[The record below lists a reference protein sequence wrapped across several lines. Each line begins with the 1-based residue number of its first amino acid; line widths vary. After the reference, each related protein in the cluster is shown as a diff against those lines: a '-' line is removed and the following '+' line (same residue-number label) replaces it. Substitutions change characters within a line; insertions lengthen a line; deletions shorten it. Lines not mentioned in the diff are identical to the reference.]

1 MILSQFGI
9 HVYHKLSSLPPPYGF
24 TTPALGVGHS
34 PARGC
39 ESIKFSEK
47 KEVAEAAAN
56 KIEPLLICD
65 LFFMEG
71 LQMKH
76 LDHVTLVNGLSEIY
90 QLFTLLY
97 PEMVQ
102 QVKEWYQ
109 YPFLFQICRS
119 KHGVL
124 ILLKCNDV
132 TCLITQISYLS
143 EHYKYK
149 D

>member
-1 MILSQFGI
+1 MILSQFSI
-9 HVYHKLSSLPPPYGF
+9 HVYHKLSSPPPPYGF

-102 QVKEWYQ
+102 QVKVPVRKRGTQ
-109 YPFLFQICRS
+109 TP
-119 KHGVL
+119 K
-124 ILLKCNDV
+124 KCVPSAGNSF
-132 TCLITQISYLS
+132 TSTIGR
-143 EHYKYK
+143 
-149 D
+149 